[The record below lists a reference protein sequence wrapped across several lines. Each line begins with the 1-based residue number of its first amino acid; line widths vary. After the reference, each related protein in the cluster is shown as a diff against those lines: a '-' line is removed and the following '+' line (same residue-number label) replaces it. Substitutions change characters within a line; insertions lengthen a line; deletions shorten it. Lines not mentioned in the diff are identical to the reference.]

1 MLEKNLLVCV
11 TVFVT
16 LYLTWSIILIC
27 AVAKSV
33 PKNEKKQKYDERQI
47 AAQGAAYKAA
57 FWTMLVYYMLYA
69 IISGAAEIVWCDQF
83 LGIFLGVIVG
93 VTVFALICVFR
104 DAYFRP
110 DQSSAS
116 AIILI
121 NVICISQGIIGFL
134 HLSDGTVIENG
145 VLSGDAIQLF
155 LLLMGLVL
163 DVAFIVKH
171 RMEKHE
177 EQE

>member
-1 MLEKNLLVCV
+1 MNTLNQILSVIGCAAAFLVFFLFLFFITRKNN
-11 TVFVT
+11 
-16 LYLTWSIILIC
+16 
-27 AVAKSV
+27 
-33 PKNEKKQKYDERQI
+33 KNAEYDERQI

-69 IISGAAEIVWCDQF
+69 IISGAAEIVWCDQY

-104 DAYFRP
+104 DAYFHP

-134 HLSDGTVIENG
+134 HLSDGTVVENG